1 MRQLLLNY
9 RIPVGIVIIGILSGV
24 LPALSVPALWVIGIV
39 CALMAVWFLVQAYG
53 WGRTAFFAGVALVF
67 SFCTEYV
74 LVNPMAGRLPTGG
87 TG

>member
-1 MRQLLLNY
+1 
-9 RIPVGIVIIGILSGV
+9 
-24 LPALSVPALWVIGIV
+24 VIGIV